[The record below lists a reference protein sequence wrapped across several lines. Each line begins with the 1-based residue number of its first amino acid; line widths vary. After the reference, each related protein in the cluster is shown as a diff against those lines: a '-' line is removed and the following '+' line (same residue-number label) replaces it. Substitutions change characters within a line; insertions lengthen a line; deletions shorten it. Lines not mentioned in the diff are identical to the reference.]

1 MKFIQLLLGFFLFIQ
16 VSAQSQN
23 LIEEAKSLERQF
35 KTEDA
40 VQKYLLYLE
49 SDPKNK
55 SVLLRAIELYC
66 MMGNESE
73 LEQSRLKYYQTASKL
88 KDNLWLFDST
98 SADAL
103 YANALVSGRMIEF
116 VSIKE
121 KAQLTKL
128 IKEAADQAIK
138 KDPQH
143 LMSLYTLAKWHDEV
157 SSLNPAAKA
166 AMKVMFGGLPPA
178 SIEEALSLYKKVRD
192 ISPTFIS
199 NNLDYAMALKKT
211 GRSDLAIEIL
221 QAQMKYPVKTRE
233 DQLLKEK
240 SKKLLTSLQ

>member
-1 MKFIQLLLGFFLFIQ
+1 MKYIKLLFALFLCIQI
-16 VSAQSQN
+16 SAQSQN

-73 LEQSRLKYYQTASKL
+73 QEQSRLKYYQTASRL
-88 KDNLWLFDST
+88 KNNLWLFDST

-128 IKEAADQAIK
+128 IKESADQAIK

-240 SKKLLTSLQ
+240 SKKLLISLQ